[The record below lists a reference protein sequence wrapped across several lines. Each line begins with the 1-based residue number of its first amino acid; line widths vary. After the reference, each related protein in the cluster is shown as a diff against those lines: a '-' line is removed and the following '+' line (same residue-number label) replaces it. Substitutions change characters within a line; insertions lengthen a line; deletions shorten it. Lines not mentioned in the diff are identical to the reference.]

1 MVTPMLQPKHTH
13 THTHTHI
20 HTHTRTHAHTHTHTC
35 HFPIRSDRSC
45 HVGHITFRNIV
56 YFTESPEEP

>member
-13 THTHTHI
+13 THTHT
-20 HTHTRTHAHTHTHTC
+20 RTHAHTHTDTC

-45 HVGHITFRNIV
+45 NVGHITFRNIV